1 MEKKITKMEMFE
13 AIKETIKEIEGTE
26 EMVEFITKEQELIT
40 KKAEKAK
47 ERAENKKV
55 KGDAL
60 REAVQAALT
69 DELVIAE
76 DIVAKV
82 EIEGEDVTK
91 AKVIAR
97 LTQLVKAGIAVKE
110 QIKVDTRKRMAY
122 KIASEE
128 TVEVATEEADSEE

>member
-91 AKVIAR
+91 AKIIAR

-122 KIASEE
+122 KIASEG

>member
-47 ERAENKKV
+47 ERAESKKV
-55 KGDAL
+55 NGDAL

-69 DELVIAE
+69 DELTIAE

-82 EIEGEDVTK
+82 EIEGEDINRAIVTGK
-91 AKVIAR
+91 
-97 LTQLVKAGIAVKE
+97 
-110 QIKVDTRKRMAY
+110 QIGRAHV
-122 KIASEE
+122 
-128 TVEVATEEADSEE
+128 